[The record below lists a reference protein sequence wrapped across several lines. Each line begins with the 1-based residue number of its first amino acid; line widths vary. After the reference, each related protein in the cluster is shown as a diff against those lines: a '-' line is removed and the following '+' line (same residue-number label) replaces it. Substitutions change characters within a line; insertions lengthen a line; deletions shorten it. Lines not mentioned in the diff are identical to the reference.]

1 MKSFSPAHLVGFLAT
16 QGLHPGGTEAARLL
30 IPQVADLRTGR
41 RDKDRRASGNPPY
54 TTGKIG
60 KSWEKL
66 ENHGKIMQKKWETH
80 GKNWKLM
87 EKIGKSWKKWEKI
100 GKSWKKLENHAK
112 SPIHG
117 GLVRREHY
125 RTKWGIVQLCL
136 TIAGWLQTYRGQP
149 QSINAFGKWIF
160 FEA

>member
-1 MKSFSPAHLVGFLAT
+1 M
-16 QGLHPGGTEAARLL
+16 
-30 IPQVADLRTGR
+30 
-41 RDKDRRASGNPPY
+41 
-54 TTGKIG
+54 GKIG
-60 KSWEKL
+60 KSWENHAKKMGNSWKKL
-66 ENHGKIMQKKWETH
+66 ETH
-80 GKNWKLM
+80 GKNWKIM
-87 EKIGKSWKKWEKI
+87 EKM